1 MNATHGELRRKLAD
15 SAAQVAGERE
25 AIGAATGRLPQVNR
39 QINDLLAEVTE
50 LRSEIARSNQDFK
63 LAGDAYESASRDYRN
78 ASVTVTSRSQDLRQ
92 VAPALIP
99 EQPVGLGA
107 LLNAILVGMLGLVLL
122 SGAALGLESLLE
134 MQSESFHIAA
144 EEESESVAAHKVLT

>member
-1 MNATHGELRRKLAD
+1 
-15 SAAQVAGERE
+15 
-25 AIGAATGRLPQVNR
+25 
-39 QINDLLAEVTE
+39 
-50 LRSEIARSNQDFK
+50 
-63 LAGDAYESASRDYRN
+63 
-78 ASVTVTSRSQDLRQ
+78 
-92 VAPALIP
+92 
-99 EQPVGLGA
+99 VGLGA